1 LRGVS
6 AMSKLYILN
15 GPEIGQSFPLREG
28 VNFVGRSLDNE
39 IRVTDKTVSRKHL
52 KVVKS
57 GDKYLISDLKSRNG
71 TFVNGGFIAP
81 GNEQEIRE
89 GIPIAIGITVICIG
103 RGCEEQITPFLDSIE
118 LIDETNEFSR
128 TLDMQRDRAA
138 LRKLKFLYKVS
149 NVMAEDLPLKRALE
163 KILGHIF
170 DLLKR
175 IDRAVFVLVDPETEE
190 IEEIVYKSNKPGD
203 YASTVFCGDV
213 VHRVI
218 SSRKPVLV
226 SDAKTEP
233 SDFADTLELLKIE
246 SVLCAPL
253 ISASDVLGVIYVDS
267 LKRPY
272 GFRREDLALMVNLG
286 QRIAPAIVDARFASE
301 VLEAAESLSD
311 DD

>member
-1 LRGVS
+1 
-6 AMSKLYILN
+6 MSKLYILN
-15 GPEIGQSFPLREG
+15 GPEIGQSFTLREG

-39 IRVTDKTVSRKHL
+39 IRLTDKTVSRKHL
-52 KVVKS
+52 RIARR
-57 GDKYLISDLKSRNG
+57 GDKYLVRDLKSRNG
-71 TFVNGGFIAP
+71 TFVHGGFITP
-81 GNEQEIRE
+81 GEEVEIRE
-89 GIPIAIGITVICIG
+89 GVPIAIGITVICIG
-103 RGCEEQITPFLDSIE
+103 LGCEEQMTPFLDSIE
-118 LIDETNEFSR
+118 LVDETNEFSR

-138 LRKLKFLYKVS
+138 VRKLTFLYKVS
-149 NVMAEDLPLKRALE
+149 SVLAEDFPLKKMLE
-163 KILGHIF
+163 KILVHIF

-175 IDRAVFVLVDPETEE
+175 IDRGVFVLVDPETEQVTE
-190 IEEIVYKSNKPGD
+190 IIYKSNKPGD

-246 SVLCAPL
+246 SVLCVPL
-253 ISASDVLGVIYVDS
+253 VFGSDVLGAIYVDS

-272 GFRREDLALMVNLG
+272 GFRREDLALMVNLS
-286 QRIAPAIVDARFASE
+286 QRIAPSIADARFASE
-301 VLEAAESLSD
+301 VLDAAESLSD

>member
-1 LRGVS
+1 
-6 AMSKLYILN
+6 MSKLYILN
-15 GPEIGQSFPLREG
+15 GPEIGQSFTLREG

-39 IRVTDKTVSRKHL
+39 IRLTDKTVSRKHL
-52 KVVKS
+52 RIARR
-57 GDKYLISDLKSRNG
+57 GDKYLVRDLKSRNG
-71 TFVNGGFIAP
+71 TFVHGGFITP
-81 GNEQEIRE
+81 GEEVEIRE
-89 GIPIAIGITVICIG
+89 GVPIAIGITVICIG
-103 RGCEEQITPFLDSIE
+103 LGCEEQMTPFLDSIE
-118 LIDETNEFSR
+118 LVDETNEFSR

-138 LRKLKFLYKVS
+138 VRKLTFLYKVS
-149 NVMAEDLPLKRALE
+149 SVLAEDFPLKKMLE
-163 KILGHIF
+163 KILVHIF

-175 IDRAVFVLVDPETEE
+175 IDRGVFVLVDPETEQVTE
-190 IEEIVYKSNKPGD
+190 VIYKSNKPGD

-246 SVLCAPL
+246 SVLCVPL
-253 ISASDVLGVIYVDS
+253 ISASNVLGAIYVDS

-272 GFRREDLALMVNLG
+272 GFRREDLALMVNLS
-286 QRIAPAIVDARFASE
+286 QRIAPSIADARFASE
-301 VLEAAESLSD
+301 VLDAAESLSD